1 MYNDLTVN
9 QNLFWG
15 SIIIDTIKEEITIM
29 KLSKKALNRIETEI
43 TEYMIKEKQKYQNQN
58 SSDENEKEI

>member
-1 MYNDLTVN
+1 
-9 QNLFWG
+9 
-15 SIIIDTIKEEITIM
+15 M